1 MIRKSGGSELQPF
14 NGLTPGV
21 VLDAAAAAG
30 LDPDGRLFALN
41 SYENRVYQLHGA
53 QGPLVLKFYRP
64 ARWSDA
70 QIAEEHEFTAE
81 LAATELPVAAPVRL
95 GGTTLVYYEGFRFA
109 CFPWL
114 RGRAP
119 ELDAPEARQLLGRTL
134 ARLHQVGA
142 RRPFEARPRIG
153 IERFGWQARS
163 QVLASELLPAALID
177 RYSSVSGALLERVEA
192 GFAATGNLAEIR
204 LHGDCHLGNLLWNE
218 RGPAFVDLD
227 DCAMGPRVQDL
238 WMMLSGPPAEQQ
250 RQWGEIL
257 EGYQQFADFDLR
269 ELALIEPLRA
279 LRMLHHAAWVAHR
292 WSDPAFPRA
301 FPWIGEPR
309 YWEGYLQDLLEQ
321 IEAID
326 DPPLLRAGD

>member
-1 MIRKSGGSELQPF
+1 MIRKSAVSELQPF
-14 NGLTPGV
+14 NGLTPEV

-53 QGPLVLKFYRP
+53 EGPLVLKFYRP

-81 LAATELPVAAPVRL
+81 LAATELPVAAPLTL
-95 GGTTLVYYEGFRFA
+95 GGTTLIHYEGFRFA

-134 ARLHQVGA
+134 ARVHQVGA
-142 RRPFEARPRIG
+142 RRAFEVRPRIG
-153 IERFGWQARS
+153 IERLGWQARS
-163 QVLASELLPAALID
+163 QVLASELLPSALTE
-177 RYSSVSGALLERVEA
+177 RYSSVSGALLERVQA
-192 GFAATGNLAEIR
+192 GFATAGNLAEIR

-218 RGPAFVDLD
+218 HGPAFVDLD

-238 WMMLSGPPAEQQ
+238 WMMLSGPPPEQQ
-250 RQWGEIL
+250 RQWAEIL

-269 ELALIEPLRA
+269 ELALIEPLRS

-326 DPPLLRAGD
+326 DPPLFRG